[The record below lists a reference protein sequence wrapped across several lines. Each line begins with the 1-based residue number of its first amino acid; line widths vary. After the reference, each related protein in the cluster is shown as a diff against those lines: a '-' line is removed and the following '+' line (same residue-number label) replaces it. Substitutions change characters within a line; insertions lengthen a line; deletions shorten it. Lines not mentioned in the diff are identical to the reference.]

1 MYLKFVSLFL
11 FPSLRHL
18 PVLFLL
24 FMVSRC
30 PYLQHLALLSFK
42 FLRQHVSHLN
52 LHHLASFYFTFYVSV
67 SPLLFLS
74 FIVFLSLL
82 VSILTLSS
90 SLLFQVFLSICPFLH
105 RSALF
110 YFQVFTSMC
119 PSLHHLLL
127 SRSLSIFTFSFSI
140 LFHVSLC
147 PFCTICLYLI

>member
-1 MYLKFVSLFL
+1 MC
-11 FPSLRHL
+11 LRLHI
-18 PVLFLL
+18 
-24 FMVSRC
+24 S
-30 PYLQHLALLSFK
+30 
-42 FLRQHVSHLN
+42 LN
-52 LHHLASFYFTFYVSV
+52 LINFSQAMYIKFHYSLQSPDKTSKVL

-127 SRSLSIFTFSFSI
+127 SLSLSIFTFSFSI